1 MASLVATG
9 CLSVPA
15 GGMALERVEEMLA
28 SYGTDVALLIGG
40 ALLSAGDDLVS
51 QARVFSRRVAEA
63 ATQSAG
69 PDA

>member
-1 MASLVATG
+1 
-9 CLSVPA
+9 
-15 GGMALERVEEMLA
+15 MALERVEEMLA